1 MISLSIAIPDRALSC
16 RPEKNQPDRGKNR
29 VDTAQLVGIKPQIS
43 QHHGWGLYGYHLT
56 RRLLERGMTPVLF
69 SETAPELG
77 PEAAEPVRSAIT
89 YYHQAIRPV
98 LAEMSSSN
106 QQMTAPF
113 PVLHALFNDFTLS
126 PSVIDVGPHDV
137 GSIFF
142 ESRGF
147 TPEGMVRGRRFR
159 RIITGSHWNAQVLQE
174 LGVPDVVMCHQGVD
188 ERVFFPGERDDCFG
202 TDRFVIFSGG
212 QLHLRKGQDIVIAAF
227 AAFHQ
232 RHPDS
237 LLVTA
242 WHSPWPVT
250 AGSLKGSPYVTSLP
264 SLRDGRLN
272 LVPWVVAHGIPAEAF
287 VDLGIVPNH
296 ALGGFL
302 RSVDAAVF
310 PNRGEGGT
318 NLLAMEC
325 LASGLPSIVAD
336 NTGQKDLVAA
346 CSTFPLQRQS
356 AVDPTLSTW
365 DMSDWGESSVEEV
378 VALLEDI
385 YTQRD
390 AARAR
395 GRESARI
402 MRDWNWTAKADAI
415 IEAILAP

>member
-1 MISLSIAIPDRALSC
+1 MLCNAVPEISIRLGQN
-16 RPEKNQPDRGKNR
+16 EVGTEQ
-29 VDTAQLVGIKPQIS
+29 QLVGIKPQLS
-43 QHHGWGLYGYHLT
+43 QHHGWGLYSYHLAK
-56 RRLLERGMTPVLF
+56 RLLERGMTPVLF
-69 SETAPELG
+69 SESPPDLG
-77 PEAAEPVRSAIT
+77 AAAAAPVRAAIA
-89 YYHQAIRPV
+89 YYQQAIRPV
-98 LAEMSSSN
+98 LAEMSMSN
-106 QQMTAPF
+106 RQMKAPF

-126 PSVIDVGPHDV
+126 PSVIDIGPCDV

-147 TPEGMVRGRRFR
+147 TPDGLARGRRFR
-159 RIITGSHWNAQVLQE
+159 RIITGSRWNARVLRD
-174 LGVPDVVMCHQGVD
+174 LGVDDVVLRHQGID
-188 ERVFFPGERDDCFG
+188 GQVFFPGQRGHCFG
-202 TDRFVIFSGG
+202 TDRFVVFSGG
-212 QLHLRKGQDIVIAAF
+212 QLHLRKGQDIVLAAF

-250 AGSLKGSPYVTSLP
+250 AGSLKGSPYLTCLP
-264 SLRDGRLN
+264 SLREGRLN
-272 LVPWVVAHGIPAEAF
+272 LVPWAIAHGVPGDAF

-296 ALGGFL
+296 ALGDFL
-302 RSVDAAVF
+302 RAADAALF

-325 LASGLPSIVAD
+325 LAVGLPAIIAD

-346 CSTFPLQRQS
+346 FQTYPLQDQA
-356 AVDPTLSTW
+356 AVDPGLSEW
-365 DMSDWGESSVEEV
+365 DMTDWGESSVEEAL
-378 VALLEDI
+378 ALLEDI
-385 YTQRD
+385 YTHRD

-395 GRESARI
+395 GTASAAA
-402 MRDWNWTAKADAI
+402 MQDWDWTAKADAI